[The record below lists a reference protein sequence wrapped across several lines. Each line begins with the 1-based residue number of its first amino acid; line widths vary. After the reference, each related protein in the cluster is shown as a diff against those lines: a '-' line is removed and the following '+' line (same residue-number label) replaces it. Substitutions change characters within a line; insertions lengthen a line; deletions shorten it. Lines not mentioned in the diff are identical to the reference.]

1 MMQETMEK
9 RANRTVGKSRQKDFF
24 AVLLFFFLLPYTC
37 SSVVRAGQEKTV
49 ETIVPVSGRT
59 VRMQSGSDV
68 RTMTEEAFLIGAL
81 AAVIPAEYEPEALKA
96 QAVILRSSC
105 VAGGHLEETVLENG
119 TTGAAQESI
128 SQNSV
133 SAVEPRIIDSN
144 SGFSYLD
151 KAQRKRLW
159 GEQADVL
166 EERCREAVR
175 ASSGYVLEWQGAAVS
190 APFFRLSAGRTRSGT
205 ELFGQESDWCKSIAC
220 PVDEDAEDFLQ
231 EKSMKTERFF
241 GMLEAEG
248 VSVEKD
254 APKLVLTRDSAGY
267 VLNVR
272 AGRSSIE
279 GERFRQLF
287 ELPSSCFFLEEQG
300 GKMVITT
307 KGIGHG
313 IGLDQ
318 YYANALAKQG
328 ASAAVFPGTF
338 EKNGIKRLN
347 CAQTKPEHR
356 KQERM
361 SVMRRKRTGGK
372 SSAYRRE
379 KAIMTASVVLV
390 LAAMTV
396 TGISVYRNH
405 QKSQEE
411 EQHIVDFSKL
421 EKETQ
426 SPVSQAQNPSAQNV
440 TGSDKDSGE
449 LDYDPYYAQK
459 DKDLSAPTKTG
470 GESDAGAAGEQE
482 TGSQPTEEPK
492 DRNIGY
498 AEYRNEASNNDVGWS
513 EPASDGGQANAA
525 DADKKANGTTASQ
538 DAADNQDEA
547 LAASAN
553 IAVQES
559 QLSFGESSKL
569 AWPIAGNVLLNYSMD
584 KTIYFPTLQQ
594 YKYNPSIVISAAEGT
609 GVACAA
615 DGIVE
620 SVYEDAQ
627 TGQTVVM
634 RLGGGYELTYG
645 QLQEV
650 TVEEGDYVETG
661 AVIGHVAEPTK
672 YYSVEGSNVYFKLTK
687 DGEAVNPLDYLG

>member
-1 MMQETMEK
+1 
-9 RANRTVGKSRQKDFF
+9 
-24 AVLLFFFLLPYTC
+24 
-37 SSVVRAGQEKTV
+37 
-49 ETIVPVSGRT
+49 
-59 VRMQSGSDV
+59 
-68 RTMTEEAFLIGAL
+68 
-81 AAVIPAEYEPEALKA
+81 
-96 QAVILRSSC
+96 
-105 VAGGHLEETVLENG
+105 
-119 TTGAAQESI
+119 
-128 SQNSV
+128 
-133 SAVEPRIIDSN
+133 
-144 SGFSYLD
+144 
-151 KAQRKRLW
+151 
-159 GEQADVL
+159 
-166 EERCREAVR
+166 
-175 ASSGYVLEWQGAAVS
+175 
-190 APFFRLSAGRTRSGT
+190 
-205 ELFGQESDWCKSIAC
+205 
-220 PVDEDAEDFLQ
+220 
-231 EKSMKTERFF
+231 
-241 GMLEAEG
+241 
-248 VSVEKD
+248 
-254 APKLVLTRDSAGY
+254 
-267 VLNVR
+267 
-272 AGRSSIE
+272 
-279 GERFRQLF
+279 
-287 ELPSSCFFLEEQG
+287 
-300 GKMVITT
+300 
-307 KGIGHG
+307 
-313 IGLDQ
+313 
-318 YYANALAKQG
+318 
-328 ASAAVFPGTF
+328 
-338 EKNGIKRLN
+338 
-347 CAQTKPEHR
+347 
-356 KQERM
+356 M

-372 SSAYRRE
+372 NSAYRRE

-421 EKETQ
+421 EEETQ

-440 TGSDKDSGE
+440 TGSEKDSGE

-459 DKDLSAPTKTG
+459 DKDLSAPEKTG
-470 GESDAGAAGEQE
+470 GKSGTGAAGEQE
-482 TGSQPTEEPK
+482 TENQPTEEPK

-498 AEYRNEASNNDVGWS
+498 AEYRNEAYNSDGSSS
-513 EPASDGGQANAA
+513 ELADGELASGGGQANAT

-538 DAADNQDEA
+538 DAVGNQDEA

-553 IAVQES
+553 IAVQEN

-609 GVACAA
+609 GVTCAA

-661 AVIGHVAEPTK
+661 AIIGHVAEPTK

-687 DGEAVNPLDYLG
+687 DGVAVNPLDYLG